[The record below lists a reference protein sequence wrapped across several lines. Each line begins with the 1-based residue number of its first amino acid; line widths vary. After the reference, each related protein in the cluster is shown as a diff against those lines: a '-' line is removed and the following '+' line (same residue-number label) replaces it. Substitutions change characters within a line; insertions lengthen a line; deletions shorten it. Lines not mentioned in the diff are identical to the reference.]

1 MSGGELPYT
10 VQSNNSGTAMQKKQ
24 LYKMTWY
31 MQNKHLCPKEA
42 VLHEILKKW
51 P

>member
-1 MSGGELPYT
+1 MSGGEVPYT
-10 VQSNNSGTAMQKKQ
+10 VQSNNSGPAMQKQ
-24 LYKMTWY
+24 LYKTTWH
-31 MQNKHLCPKEA
+31 MQNKCLCPKEA

>member
-1 MSGGELPYT
+1 MSGGEVPYI
-10 VQSNNSGTAMQKKQ
+10 VQSNNSGTAMQKQ
-24 LYKMTWY
+24 LYKTTWH
-31 MQNKHLCPKEA
+31 MPDKRLCPKEA